1 MMSILKILSNTR
13 EGLPEFSDLLL
24 FVYRW
29 SVVVPVLVVSTFL
42 TASTCIVLS
51 LVGLPRLANQVV
63 ARNWARLN
71 AFVSLMEV
79 EVEGADKVV
88 PGESYVITANHRSL
102 VDIYLLYGFSGLDV
116 KWVMKK
122 ELRAIPIFGLACE
135 KLGHVVVD
143 RSNTAADLA
152 SMEVART
159 RFVKGTSI
167 IFFPE
172 GTRSRNNT
180 MLPFKKGA
188 FRMALNLGASILP
201 VSIHGTEKILPSDT
215 TQLVPGKAVLKFHDP
230 IPTTGLTDSDTSL
243 LLERTRAVLVEALKQ
258 E

>member
-1 MMSILKILSNTR
+1 MSILNNTPRAR
-13 EGLPEFSDLLL
+13 EDLPEFSDLLL

-29 SVVVPVLVVSTFL
+29 AVVVPVLVVSTFL
-42 TASTCIVLS
+42 TASICIILS
-51 LVGLPRLANQVV
+51 LAGFPRIANQVF

-79 EVEGADKVV
+79 QVEGTEKVK

-102 VDIYLLYGFSGLDV
+102 VDIYLLYGFSGFDV

-122 ELRAIPIFGLACE
+122 ELRAIPVFGLACE

-143 RSNTAADLA
+143 RSNTSADLH
-152 SMEVART
+152 SMEVARE

-172 GTRSRNNT
+172 GTRSRDNS

-188 FRMALNLGASILP
+188 FRMALNLGVPILP

-215 TQLVPGKAVLKFHDP
+215 TQLSPGKAILRFHDP
-230 IPTTGLTDSDTSL
+230 IPTAGLDESDTGML
-243 LLERTRAVLVEALKQ
+243 MDRTRAVLVEALKQ